1 MIPKL
6 IERQIT
12 PTHAA
17 KTWRMIIILSQDIV
31 IITRGHDGVLVE
43 APEDVD
49 VEDPE
54 AQLDAGGEDLDEH
67 GARGDDPAP
76 AALGVIML
84 PKCGGLGVETFQ
96 RWN

>member
-17 KTWRMIIILSQDIV
+17 KIWRMVIIWYQEIV

-84 PKCGGLGVETFQ
+84 PKSGGLGVETFQ
-96 RWN
+96 R

>member
-17 KTWRMIIILSQDIV
+17 KTWTMITIWCQDIIV

-49 VEDPE
+49 VEDAE
-54 AQLDAGGEDLDEH
+54 AQLDAGGEDLDQH

-84 PKCGGLGVETFQ
+84 TESGGLGVETFQ
-96 RWN
+96 R